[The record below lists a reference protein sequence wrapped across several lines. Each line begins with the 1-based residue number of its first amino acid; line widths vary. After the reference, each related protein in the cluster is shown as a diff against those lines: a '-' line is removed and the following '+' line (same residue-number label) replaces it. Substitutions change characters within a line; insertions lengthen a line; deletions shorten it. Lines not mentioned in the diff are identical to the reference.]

1 MENGQYVDGSI
12 YIYAPNKG
20 APVFFAVFFLASCLL
35 HIYQCFHYKSWRLT
49 GLYVFSTTLF
59 TAGYILREVGAFHY
73 DNVDVYIA
81 TVVLVYA
88 APPIFE
94 LANYVVL
101 GRILYY
107 VPHLSPIHPGRV
119 LTTFA
124 AISSVVEA
132 LNANGAAYSAN
143 TSLPKS
149 KQDLGRALMKA
160 SLVLQIVVVALFLL
174 LAIIFHRRTR
184 KDGIHNKNLTSALTT
199 LYCSEALLLTRTIYR
214 VVEYFSVADLH
225 YVDGIDPNT
234 FSPILRYEWFFYV
247 FEASLMLCNTWLI
260 NIRHPRRFLPKSTKT
275 YLSRDGV
282 TEITG
287 PGYKEDRNF
296 VMTVLDPFDIVGL
309 IQGRDKKTAFW
320 EQQNNQHMQLDGQP
334 TRPMNKEDP
343 EVGAV

>member
-1 MENGQYVDGSI
+1 M
-12 YIYAPNKG
+12 
-20 APVFFAVFFLASCLL
+20 FFAVFFFASLL
-35 HIYQCFHYKSWRLT
+35 FHIWQCIHYKSWRLT
-49 GLYVFSTTLF
+49 GLYVFSCTLF
-59 TAGYILREVGAFHY
+59 TAGFITREVGAFNFE
-73 DNVDVYIA
+73 NVAIYIT

-143 TSLPKS
+143 TTLPKS
-149 KQDLGRALMKA
+149 KQDLGHALLKA
-160 SLVLQIVVVALFLL
+160 SLILQLVIVGLFLL
-174 LAIIFHRRTR
+174 LAVVFHRRTLKNNIR
-184 KDGIHNKNLTSALTT
+184 NKNLTSALTT
-199 LYCSEALLLTRTIYR
+199 LYISTALLMTRTIYR
-214 VVEYFSVADLH
+214 VVEYFSVDQLH
-225 YVDGIDPNT
+225 FVDGVDPST

-260 NIRHPRRFLPKSTKT
+260 NIRHPRRYLPKSTKT
-275 YLSRDGV
+275 YLARDCV

-287 PGYKEDRNF
+287 PGYKEERNF
-296 VMTVLDPFDIVGL
+296 LMTILDPFDLTGL

-320 EQQNNQHMQLDGQP
+320 DQQERQMAQQQQQHQNSDQTALATNG
-334 TRPMNKEDP
+334 RPATKPSNEEDL
-343 EVGAV
+343 EAGI